1 MIIPV
6 SERLKEIREN
16 STPVGT
22 HSLWYQGELRSFNVY
37 EVDLSLL
44 KYNHLNGRI
53 LSLSTEYAVE
63 HGIELADLDT
73 SKRQSII
80 ANWIWNKN
88 KSKNELTYEDLKLK
102 GQIQPGVVTSDG
114 LIVDGNRRFMLLSRL
129 QNSGESKKFKTVI
142 LNDTYTS
149 GGATD
154 IDLDIKRLE
163 TSIQMGMD
171 EKLDYDAIEK
181 YLKIKDLMS
190 LPRKKMPVKEI
201 ATMMN
206 YKKGKS
212 SEPDADRVLYLYDV
226 CKMMDRYL
234 KFFGMPDMYST
245 IQKQEDLFQKL
256 VTMVNLYKSGKKT
269 ALRWTPS
276 DDEIEEYI
284 IVCFYTIR
292 YIYNK
297 EKAYD
302 STDPKTVRDL
312 LFKNSKKGV
321 FADKT
326 MWNDYKT
333 NVKYDT
339 LHEVIKKSDQ
349 NKAIK
354 EYTNNGIKLSEAYT
368 AVNKD
373 WAKLAGN
380 DRFKKGINIAI
391 SNVNNKYGNIRPSE
405 LILEV
410 YGKMMQFID
419 EDEYKAHGAISM
431 NDKVDKLDSK
441 DLTLSQNIDL
451 VRKVSEKIK
460 KALKN

>member
-1 MIIPV
+1 MSIPV
-6 SERLKEIREN
+6 SQRLKEVREN

-22 HSLWYQGELRSFNVY
+22 HSLWYQGELRSFNVH

-53 LSLSTEYAVE
+53 LSLSTEYSTE
-63 HGIELADLDT
+63 HGIELADLDI
-73 SKRQSII
+73 SERQDII
-80 ANWIWNKN
+80 ANWIWSKN
-88 KSKNELTYEDLKLK
+88 KSKNELTYEDLKQK
-102 GQIQPGVVTSDG
+102 GQIQPGIVTSDG

-129 QNSGESKKFKTVI
+129 RSSGESKKFKTVI
-142 LNDTYTS
+142 LSDTYTS

-181 YLKIKDLMS
+181 YLKIKNFMS
-190 LPRKKMPVKEI
+190 LPRRKMPVKEI
-201 ATMMN
+201 ATIMN
-206 YKKGKS
+206 YKKVKS
-212 SEPDADRVLYLYDV
+212 SEPDEARVLYLYDV

-245 IQKQEDLFQKL
+245 IQAQEDLFQKL

-302 STDPKTVRDL
+302 STDPKVVREL
-312 LFKNSKKGV
+312 LMSNSKKGV
-321 FADKT
+321 FADKAL
-326 MWNDYKT
+326 WNDYKA

-349 NKAIK
+349 KKAVK
-354 EYTNNGIKLSEAYT
+354 EYTNTGIKLSEACI

-380 DRFKKGINIAI
+380 DRFKKGINIAV
-391 SNVNNKYGNIRPSE
+391 SSVNNKYGNIRPSE

-419 EDEYKAHGAISM
+419 EEEYVAHGTISM
-431 NDKVDKLDSK
+431 NDKVDKLDTK
-441 DLTLSQNIDL
+441 DTKLSQSIDL